1 LFTSISE
8 EAGDATKNWQS
19 VFFAEEDKHV
29 TQLSRE
35 EEEEI
40 TREWEIVARALE
52 SMGWCFSE
60 EGWMK

>member
-1 LFTSISE
+1 
-8 EAGDATKNWQS
+8 

-35 EEEEI
+35 EEEETI
-40 TREWEIVARALE
+40 REWGIVARALE
-52 SMGWCFSE
+52 SMGRCFSE